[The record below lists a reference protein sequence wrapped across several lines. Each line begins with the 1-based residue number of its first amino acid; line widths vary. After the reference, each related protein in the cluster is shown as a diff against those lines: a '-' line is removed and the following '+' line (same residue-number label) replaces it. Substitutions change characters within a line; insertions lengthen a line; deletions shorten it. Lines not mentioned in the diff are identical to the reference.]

1 MAKKRNLLSLSL
13 IIIIFLYLVR
23 SLSWAQEQSQLIG
36 DWQMVIEAEGQYFYL
51 YLSFKETEG
60 KLEGTISEA
69 SGFFTNLP
77 LTNLKLEVDRLTFDF
92 TAPTPPDGLA
102 RLVSADLK
110 IAADYEKMEG
120 SLIVPDLGITA
131 SATVTK
137 KKEVKN

>member
-1 MAKKRNLLSLSL
+1 MVKKTGLLSLPL
-13 IIIIFLYLVR
+13 IIFAFLGLIKP
-23 SLSWAQEQSQLIG
+23 LSWAQDQSKLIG
-36 DWQMVIEAEGQYFYL
+36 DWQMVVEAEGQYFYL

-77 LTNLKLEVDRLTFDF
+77 LTNLKLEADRLTFDF

-120 SLIVPDLGITA
+120 SLIIPDLGISA